1 MRVRVELV
9 GISKQPRWPENGAG
23 GRICGLRV
31 EQNDNPIH
39 LVKLEI
45 DNFTE

>member
-1 MRVRVELV
+1 MRVELV
-9 GISKQPRWPENGAG
+9 GISKRLRWPENGAS
-23 GRICGLRV
+23 GRVCGLRV
-31 EQNDNPIH
+31 EQDDNPIH